1 MVLKIE
7 TTIQLSTALL
17 QFGNKIYLI
26 SNCLLY
32 FHLYPIFFVFGVK
45 H

>member
-17 QFGNKIYLI
+17 QFGNKIYT
-26 SNCLLY
+26 
-32 FHLYPIFFVFGVK
+32 F
-45 H
+45 